1 MSTPYYKQHWIDIEP
16 ERHAAYDQILG
27 YHPALEPIIRPL
39 ELKPGLRVLDVGSG
53 PAHTTM
59 ELARRVAP
67 AGKVTGGKVVGID
80 INAEFIARAAERA
93 REAKLPIEFTHSGF
107 PPLPFP
113 SAGFDRVF
121 CKNVLEYVDSAA
133 DTVAEMARVVAPG
146 GIVVASDS
154 DWDMLALETG
164 AANRERNERVLTASK
179 SIAIKEPRIGRML
192 YGLFRNAGLTEVKVE
207 ILAGADT
214 AGRSLP
220 MLKAS
225 FARYAHDSGRVPDAE
240 ITAWLAS
247 IDRAIEQG
255 SFFFVLPQFVVRG
268 LKK

>member
-1 MSTPYYKQHWIDIEP
+1 MSTPYYKQHWVDIEP

-27 YHPALEPIIRPL
+27 YHPALEPVIRPL
-39 ELKPGLRVLDVGSG
+39 ELKPALRVLDVGSG

-59 ELARRVAP
+59 ELARRVSP
-67 AGKVTGGKVVGID
+67 SGKVTGVD
-80 INAEFIARAAERA
+80 INAEFIARATERV

-113 SAGFDRVF
+113 DASFDRVF
-121 CKNVLEYVDSAA
+121 CKNVLEYVESAA
-133 DTVAEMARVVAPG
+133 ETVVEMARVTAPG
-146 GIVVASDS
+146 GIVVAADS
-154 DWDMLALETG
+154 DWDLLVLETG
-164 AANRERNERVLTASK
+164 EANRERNERVLAASK
-179 SIAIKEPRIGRML
+179 SIAINQPRIGRML
-192 YGLFRNAGLTEVKVE
+192 YGLFREAGLIDVKVE

-225 FARYAHDSGRVPDAE
+225 FARYARDSGKVADAE

-255 SFFFVLPQFVVRG
+255 TFFFVLPQFVVRG
-268 LKK
+268 IKK

>member
-1 MSTPYYKQHWIDIEP
+1 MSNPYYKQHWIDIEP

-39 ELKPGLRVLDVGSG
+39 ELRPGLRVLDVGSG

-67 AGKVTGGKVVGID
+67 SGKVTGVD
-80 INAEFIARAAERA
+80 INAEFIARASARA
-93 REAKLPIEFTHSGF
+93 REAKLPLEFTHSGF

-113 SAGFDRVF
+113 DASFDRVF

-133 DTVAEMARVVAPG
+133 DTVTEMARVAAPG
-146 GIVVASDS
+146 AIVVASDS
-154 DWDMLALETG
+154 DWDLMVLETG
-164 AANRERNERVLTASK
+164 VPNRERNERVLTASK
-179 SIAIKEPRIGRML
+179 SIAINQPRIGRML
-192 YGLFRNAGLTEVKVE
+192 FGLFREAGLTQVKVD

-214 AGRSLP
+214 IGRALP

-225 FARYAHDSGRVPDAE
+225 FARYAHDSGHIADAE
-240 ITAWLAS
+240 IAAWVAS
-247 IDRAIEQG
+247 IERAIEQG
-255 SFFFVLPQFVVRG
+255 NFLFVLPQFVARG
-268 LKK
+268 VK

>member
-1 MSTPYYKQHWIDIEP
+1 MSSPYYKQHWIDIEP

-27 YHPALEPIIRPL
+27 YHPALEPIIQPL

-59 ELARRVAP
+59 ELARRVGP
-67 AGKVTGGKVVGID
+67 SGKVMGVD
-80 INAEFIARAAERA
+80 INAEFVAKSTARA

-113 SAGFDRVF
+113 NAGFDRVF

-133 DTVAEMARVVAPG
+133 DTVAEMARVTAPG

-154 DWDMLALETG
+154 DWDLMVLETG
-164 AANRERNERVLTASK
+164 AENRERNERVLAASK
-179 SIAIKEPRIGRML
+179 SIAINQPRIGRML
-192 YGLFRNAGLTEVKVE
+192 FGMFREAGLRDVKVE
-207 ILAGADT
+207 IMAGADT

-225 FARYAHDSGRVPDAE
+225 FARYARDSKRIAADEV
-240 ITAWLAS
+240 TQWLAS

-255 SFFFVLPQFVVRG
+255 NYLFVLPQFIVRG
-268 LKK
+268 VKP

>member
-1 MSTPYYKQHWIDIEP
+1 MSNPYYKQHWIDIEP

-27 YHPALEPIIRPL
+27 FHPALEPIIRPL
-39 ELKPGLRVLDVGSG
+39 QLQPGLRVLDVGSG

-67 AGKVTGGKVVGID
+67 SGKVTGVD
-80 INAEFIARAAERA
+80 INAEFIARSTARA
-93 REAKLPIEFTHSGF
+93 REAKLPLEFTHSGF

-113 SAGFDRVF
+113 DAGFDRVF

-133 DTVAEMARVVAPG
+133 DTVAEMARVTAPG

-154 DWDMLALETG
+154 DWDLLALDLG
-164 AANRERNERVLTASK
+164 AAAREHSDRILAASK
-179 SIAIKEPRIGRML
+179 AIAIKEPQIGRQL
-192 YGLFRNAGLTEVKVE
+192 YRLFHAAGLDDVKVE
-207 ILAGADT
+207 IHAGADI

-225 FARYAHDSGRVPDAE
+225 FARYARDSGRIAAVEVEGWFAD
-240 ITAWLAS
+240 
-247 IDRAIEQG
+247 IDRAVAAG
-255 SFFFVLPQFVVRG
+255 SFLFVLPQFVVRG
-268 LKK
+268 IRNQAS

>member
-1 MSTPYYKQHWIDIEP
+1 MATPYYKQHWIDIEP

-53 PAHTTM
+53 PAHTAM

-67 AGKVTGGKVVGID
+67 SGKVTGVD
-80 INAEFIARAAERA
+80 INAEFIARASSRA
-93 REAKLPIEFTHSGF
+93 LAAKLPLEFTHAGF

-113 SAGFDRVF
+113 DASFDRVF

-133 DTVAEMARVVAPG
+133 DTVGEMARVAAPG

-154 DWDMLALETG
+154 DWDMMALETG
-164 AANRERNERVLTASK
+164 AANRERNERVLAASK
-179 SIAIKEPRIGRML
+179 SIAIKEPRIGRVL
-192 YGLFRNAGLTEVKVE
+192 YRLFREAGLTEVKVE

-214 AGRSLP
+214 VGRALP
-220 MLKAS
+220 MLTAS
-225 FARYAHDSGRVPDAE
+225 FARYARDSRRVEEAE
-240 ITAWLAS
+240 VAAWLAS
-247 IDRAIEQG
+247 IQRAIEQQ

-268 LKK
+268 VK

>member
-1 MSTPYYKQHWIDIEP
+1 MSNPYYKQHWIDIEP

-27 YHPALEPIIRPL
+27 FHPALEPIIRPL
-39 ELKPGLRVLDVGSG
+39 QLQPGLRVLDVGSG

-67 AGKVTGGKVVGID
+67 SGKVTGVD
-80 INAEFIARAAERA
+80 INAEFIARSTARA
-93 REAKLPIEFTHSGF
+93 REAKLPLEFTHSGF

-113 SAGFDRVF
+113 DAGFDRVF

-133 DTVAEMARVVAPG
+133 ATVAEMARVTAPG

-154 DWDMLALETG
+154 DWDLLVLETG

-192 YGLFRNAGLTEVKVE
+192 YGLFRAAGLVEVKVE
-207 ILAGADT
+207 IMAGADT
-214 AGRSLP
+214 VGRALP
-220 MLKAS
+220 MLTAS
-225 FARYAHDSGRVPDAE
+225 FARYAHDSGCIADEE
-240 ITAWLAS
+240 IAAWLAS
-247 IDRAIEQG
+247 LNRAIEQG
-255 SFFFVLPQFVVRG
+255 SFFFVLPQFVARG
-268 LKK
+268 SKK

>member
-1 MSTPYYKQHWIDIEP
+1 MSNPYYKQHWIDIEP

-27 YHPALEPIIRPL
+27 YHPALEPI
-39 ELKPGLRVLDVGSG
+39 LKPLDLRPGLSVLDVGSG

-67 AGKVTGGKVVGID
+67 SGRVMGVD
-80 INAEFIARAAERA
+80 INAEFIARSTVRV
-93 REAKLPIEFTHSGF
+93 REAKLAVEFTHSGF

-113 SAGFDRVF
+113 AGSFDRVF

-133 DTVAEMARVVAPG
+133 DTVAEMARVAAPG
-146 GIVVASDS
+146 GIVVAADS
-154 DWDMLALETG
+154 DWDLLVLETG
-164 AANRERNERVLTASK
+164 AANRERNERVLAASK

-192 YGLFRNAGLTEVKVE
+192 HGLFRAAGLGEVRVE
-207 ILAGADT
+207 IMAGADT

-225 FARYAHDSGRVPDAE
+225 FARYAHDSGRIANDE
-240 ITAWLAS
+240 IAAWLAS

-255 SFFFVLPQFVVRG
+255 NFFVLPQFVVRG
-268 LKK
+268 VKK

>member
-1 MSTPYYKQHWIDIEP
+1 L
-16 ERHAAYDQILG
+16 R
-27 YHPALEPIIRPL
+27 
-39 ELKPGLRVLDVGSG
+39 PGLRVLDVGSG

-67 AGKVTGGKVVGID
+67 SGTVMGVD
-80 INAEFIARAAERA
+80 INAEFIARSSTRA
-93 REAKLPIEFTHSGF
+93 REAKLPLEFTQSGF

-113 SAGFDRVF
+113 AARFDRVF

-133 DTVAEMARVVAPG
+133 DTVLEMARVTAPG

-154 DWDMLALETG
+154 DWDLMVLETG
-164 AANRERNERVLTASK
+164 EAERERHERVLAASK

-192 YGLFRNAGLTEVKVE
+192 FGLFRAAGLTDVKVE

-214 AGRSLP
+214 VGRALP

-225 FARYAHDSGRVPDAE
+225 FSRYAHDSGRVADAE
-240 ITAWLAS
+240 IAAWMAS
-247 IDRAIEQG
+247 VERAIAEG
-255 SFFFVLPQFVVRG
+255 RFFFVLPQFVVRG
-268 LKK
+268 VKK

>member
-1 MSTPYYKQHWIDIEP
+1 MANPYYKQHWIDIEP

-59 ELARRVAP
+59 ELARRVSP
-67 AGKVTGGKVVGID
+67 SGTVTGVD
-80 INAEFIARAAERA
+80 INAEFIARATARA
-93 REAKLPIEFTHSGF
+93 GEAKLPLEFTHSGF

-113 SAGFDRVF
+113 DASFDRVF
-121 CKNVLEYVDSAA
+121 CKNVLEYVDSATN
-133 DTVAEMARVVAPG
+133 TVAEMARVTAPG
-146 GIVVASDS
+146 GIVVAADS
-154 DWDMLALETG
+154 DWDLLVLETD
-164 AANRERNERVLTASK
+164 ASSRELNERVLAASK

-192 YGLFRNAGLTEVKVE
+192 FGLFREAGLNDVKVD

-214 AGRSLP
+214 VGRALP

-225 FARYAHDSGRVPDAE
+225 FARYARDSGKIAE
-240 ITAWLAS
+240 ADIAGWLGS
-247 IDRAIEQG
+247 VERAIAAWT
-255 SFFFVLPQFVVRG
+255 FFFVLPQFVARG
-268 LKK
+268 VK

>member
-1 MSTPYYKQHWIDIEP
+1 VANPYYKQHWIDIEP
-16 ERHAAYDQILG
+16 DRHAAYDQILG
-27 YHPALEPIIRPL
+27 YHAALEPIIRPL

-67 AGKVTGGKVVGID
+67 SGNVTGVD
-80 INAEFIARAAERA
+80 INAEFIARASARA
-93 REAKLPIEFTHSGF
+93 REAKAPIEFVHTAF

-113 SAGFDRVF
+113 AASFDRVF

-133 DTVAEMARVVAPG
+133 ETVAEMARVTAPG

-154 DWDMLALETG
+154 DWDLMVLETG
-164 AANRERNERVLTASK
+164 QGDRDRHERVLAASK

-192 YGLFRNAGLTEVKVE
+192 FGLFRAAGLTEVKVQ

-214 AGRSLP
+214 AGRALP

-225 FARYAHDSGRVPDAE
+225 FARYAHDSGRIGDEE
-240 ITAWLAS
+240 IAAWLAS
-247 IDRAIEQG
+247 VQHAIDNG
-255 SFFFVLPQFVVRG
+255 DFFFVLPQFVVSG
-268 LKK
+268 AKP

>member
-1 MSTPYYKQHWIDIEP
+1 MANPYYKQHWIDIEP

-59 ELARRVAP
+59 ELARRVSP
-67 AGKVTGGKVVGID
+67 NGKVTGID
-80 INAEFIARAAERA
+80 INAEFIARASSRA
-93 REAKLPIEFTHSGF
+93 REAKLPLEFTQAGF

-113 SAGFDRVF
+113 DAGFDRVF

-133 DTVAEMARVVAPG
+133 DTVAEMARVTAPG

-154 DWDMLALETG
+154 DWDMMALETG
-164 AANRERNERVLTASK
+164 VGNRERNERMLAASK
-179 SIAIKEPRIGRML
+179 GIAIKEPRIGRMHF
-192 YGLFRNAGLTEVKVE
+192 GLFRDAGLKDVKVE

-214 AGRSLP
+214 VGRALP
-220 MLKAS
+220 MLTAS
-225 FARYAHDSGRVPDAE
+225 FARYARDSRRVE
-240 ITAWLAS
+240 ETEVSAWLAS
-247 IDRAIEQG
+247 IQRAIEQHN
-255 SFFFVLPQFVVRG
+255 FFFLLPQFVARG
-268 LKK
+268 VK

>member
-1 MSTPYYKQHWIDIEP
+1 MANPYYKQHWIDIEP

-39 ELKPGLRVLDVGSG
+39 DLKPGLRVLDVGSG

-59 ELARRVAP
+59 ELARRVSP
-67 AGKVTGGKVVGID
+67 SGTVTGID
-80 INAEFIARAAERA
+80 INAEFIARATARA
-93 REAKLPIEFTHSGF
+93 REAKVAVDFTHSAF

-113 SAGFDRVF
+113 DASFDRVF

-133 DTVAEMARVVAPG
+133 DTVAEMARVTAPG
-146 GIVVASDS
+146 GIVVAADS
-154 DWDMLALETG
+154 DWDLLVLETG
-164 AANRERNERVLTASK
+164 ASSRELNERVLAASK

-192 YGLFRNAGLTEVKVE
+192 FGLFREAGLNDVKVE

-214 AGRSLP
+214 AGRALP

-225 FARYAHDSGRVPDAE
+225 FARYARDSGKIAEAE
-240 ITAWLAS
+240 IAGWLAS
-247 IDRAIEQG
+247 VERAIDQRT
-255 SFFFVLPQFVVRG
+255 FFFVLPQFVARG
-268 LKK
+268 VK